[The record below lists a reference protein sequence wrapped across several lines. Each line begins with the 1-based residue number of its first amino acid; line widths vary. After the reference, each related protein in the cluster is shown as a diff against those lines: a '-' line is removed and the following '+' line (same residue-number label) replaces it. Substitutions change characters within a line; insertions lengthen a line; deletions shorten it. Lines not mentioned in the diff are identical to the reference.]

1 LVLEARPSFT
11 LAHWEI
17 CSFSLAPN
25 QPLLLAGLEHG
36 RTIHSDQK
44 LKRRTERTLSA
55 FLSRFYQQIGESLLQ
70 QSGIFFVGVRQ
81 HPIAVAW
88 LR

>member
-1 LVLEARPSFT
+1 
-11 LAHWEI
+11 
-17 CSFSLAPN
+17 
-25 QPLLLAGLEHG
+25 LLAGLEHG

-70 QSGIFFVGVRQ
+70 QSDIFFVGVRQ
-81 HPIAVAW
+81 RPIAVAW